1 MAVPSVNISIEQ
13 GADFTATFTIAN
25 NDSSVYNLY
34 SKYRCSKV
42 EEAS

>member
-13 GADFTATFTIAN
+13 GADFTATFTIAT
-25 NDSSVYNLY
+25 NDSSVYNLNQ
-34 SKYRCSKV
+34 STAVGKV